1 MANRVNASVKL
12 TLARWTNLRCAAA
25 LICVTS
31 VALCASPAV
40 GQWPDK
46 AVRKAPEATATP
58 ALTGQDSVA
67 EIRKAEAAAKVRLAK
82 IETGGSAPADAPP
95 GTPPIEITAR
105 LTYARQLV
113 SVYDRQLVALE
124 RLKDARERRQQLQR
138 ALQSWRGF
146 DNAPPRSVLVVDAL
160 RDELDAANHEL
171 ASAREARALFERFN
185 SETESKIKAAQGEAR
200 LAAEAAERAR
210 GSPDFVRHEWQQSLA
225 ARKAEVDSQTQ
236 ALLQIGLRAT
246 QVEQE
251 AAELAHELARRKLL
265 AAGSQITM
273 PRADLDKVYAEIE
286 QRRLKAERALERATK
301 DAAAAQSPL
310 QAVEAR
316 QAAERVVAA
325 GSVADAGQ
333 LAEFDRELAVARE
346 VSATANQ
353 RIFLLREHLVA
364 IEGERLV
371 WGARV
376 QAINLNDAV
385 RARDAHERL
394 SEELAGLRASKQYVT
409 QQLSSVSTRIRE
421 EQARQRSF
429 QHVEN
434 VHEQRLLA
442 TLRERESD
450 LRAALDASAPLERVV
465 RHFRTDFEGRRDITA
480 IERIKDA
487 VAAGSLAARQVWNY
501 EMFTIDDTVEAADG
515 RKITASRGVTIG
527 KTFGAVLIVLV
538 GYLLANFV
546 LGVVARRR
554 VASGRVSAE
563 VAALGH
569 RWILFVLTALL
580 VIFALFT
587 AQIPFTA
594 FAFLGGAL
602 AIAAGFGL
610 QTLLKNLVS
619 GVMLLVE
626 RPMRIGDLVEVD
638 GLRGRVTEIGLRAST
653 IRGGDGMESIVPNSR
668 FVEGNM
674 TNWTYSNLT
683 ARQTIQ
689 VRVAYGSHLRTVNDI
704 LNGVLARYGLIL
716 KKPAPQVYLAGYEDS
731 GIKFTLN
738 YWVEMT
744 EQVDSS
750 RIKGDLLHMIDGAF
764 GDARIAIS
772 YSQKDTR
779 LSLDDPAPT
788 TVVPGTTGR
797 AAV

>member
-1 MANRVNASVKL
+1 MNKDLGCV
-12 TLARWTNLRCAAA
+12 A
-25 LICVTS
+25 LICLASVT
-31 VALCASPAV
+31 LCASPAF
-40 GQWPDK
+40 GQWPAKDFGK
-46 AVRKAPEATATP
+46 ASEAIAAAAPTE
-58 ALTGQDSVA
+58 QDSAA
-67 EIRKAEAAAKVRLAK
+67 EIRKAEAAAKARLAT
-82 IETGGSAPADAPP
+82 IEVGGSASADAPS

-124 RLKDARERRQQLQR
+124 RLKDGRERWQQVQR
-138 ALQSWRGF
+138 ELQSWRGF
-146 DNAPPRSVLVVDAL
+146 DDAPPRSVLVIDAL
-160 RDELDAANHEL
+160 RDELDAATQEL

-185 SETESKIKAAQGEAR
+185 SETESKVKAAQGEAR
-200 LAAEAAERAR
+200 LAAEAAQRAR
-210 GSPDFVRHEWQQSLA
+210 GSPDFARHQWQHNLA
-225 ARKAEVDSQTQ
+225 ALKAEVDSQTQ

-246 QVEQE
+246 QIEQE
-251 AAELAHELARRKLL
+251 AAELAHDLARRKLL
-265 AAGSQITM
+265 AAGSQITV
-273 PRADLDKVYAEIE
+273 PRPDLERVYAEIE

-301 DAAAAQSPL
+301 DAAAVPL

-325 GSVADAGQ
+325 ASVADAGQ
-333 LAEFDRELAVARE
+333 LAESRRELAVARE
-346 VSATANQ
+346 LSATANQ

-371 WGARV
+371 WGARA

-385 RARDAHERL
+385 SARDAHERL

-409 QQLSSVSTRIRE
+409 QQLSTVSARIRE
-421 EQARQRSF
+421 EEARQRSF
-429 QHVEN
+429 DHVEN

-442 TLRERESD
+442 TLRERESG

-465 RHFRTDFEGRRDITA
+465 RHFRADFEGRRDITA

-487 VAAGSLAARQVWNY
+487 VAAGWLAARQVWNY
-501 EMFTIDDTVEAADG
+501 EMFTIDDTLEAADG
-515 RKITASRGVTIG
+515 RKVTASRGVTIG

-538 GYLLANFV
+538 GYLLSNFV
-546 LGVVARRR
+546 LGVIERRR
-554 VASGRVSAE
+554 VASGRVSAG
-563 VAALGH
+563 VAALGR
-569 RWILFVLTALL
+569 RWILFALTAIL

-587 AQIPFTA
+587 AHIPFTA

-638 GLRGRVTEIGLRAST
+638 GLRGRVSEIGLRASI
-653 IRGGDGMESIVPNSR
+653 IRSGDGMESIVPNSR

-674 TNWTYSNLT
+674 TNWTYSNPT
-683 ARQTIQ
+683 ARQTIEI
-689 VRVAYGSHLRTVNDI
+689 RVAYGSQLRTVNDI
-704 LNGVLARYGLIL
+704 LNGVLARHGLIL

-744 EQVDSS
+744 EQFDGS

-764 GDARIAIS
+764 GDALITIP
-772 YSQKDTR
+772 YSQKDTH
-779 LSLDDPAPT
+779 LSIDNPVPV
-788 TVVPGTTGR
+788 TVVSSAGR
-797 AAV
+797 SAA

>member
-1 MANRVNASVKL
+1 VAERVKTSVKL
-12 TLARWTNLRCAAA
+12 TLAGWTNLRCVAA
-25 LICVTS
+25 LICATS
-31 VALCASPAV
+31 VALCASPAA
-40 GQWPDK
+40 GRWPDK
-46 AVRKAPEATATP
+46 AFRKASETTATP
-58 ALTGQDSVA
+58 APTEQDSVA
-67 EIRKAEAAAKVRLAK
+67 EIRKAEAAAKARLAT
-82 IETGGSAPADAPP
+82 IEAGGSAPADAPP

-124 RLKDARERRQQLQR
+124 RLKTARERRQHVER
-138 ALQSWRGF
+138 ALQSWGGF
-146 DNAPPRSVLVVDAL
+146 DDAPPRSVLVIDAI
-160 RDELDAANHEL
+160 RDDLDAANHEL

-185 SETESKIKAAQGEAR
+185 SETASKVKAAQGEAR

-210 GSPDFVRHEWQQSLA
+210 GAPDFAHHEWQRSLA
-225 ARKAEVDSQTQ
+225 ALKAEVDSQTQ

-251 AAELAHELARRKLL
+251 TADLAHELARRKLI
-265 AAGSQITM
+265 AAGSQISM

-286 QRRLKAERALERATK
+286 QRRLKAERPLERATK
-301 DAAAAQSPL
+301 DAAAAQSAL

-325 GSVADAGQ
+325 ASVADAAQ
-333 LAEFDRELAVARE
+333 LAELDRALAVARE
-346 VSATANQ
+346 VSTTANQ
-353 RIFLLREHLVA
+353 RVFLLREHLVA
-364 IEGERLV
+364 MEGERLV
-371 WGARV
+371 WGARAE
-376 QAINLNDAV
+376 AINLNDAV

-394 SEELAGLRASKQYVT
+394 SEELAGLRASRQYVA
-409 QQLSSVSTRIRE
+409 QQLSAVSARIRE
-421 EQARQRSF
+421 EEARQRSF
-429 QHVEN
+429 HHVEN

-450 LRAALDASAPLERVV
+450 LRAALDATAPLERVV
-465 RHFRTDFEGRRDITA
+465 RHFRADFEGRRDITA

-487 VAAGSLAARQVWNY
+487 LAAGWLAARQVWNY
-501 EMFTIDDTVEAADG
+501 EMFTIDDTLEAADG
-515 RKITASRGVTIG
+515 RKITASRGITIG

-546 LGVVARRR
+546 LGVIERRR
-554 VASGRVSAE
+554 VASGQVSAE

-569 RWILFVLTALL
+569 RWILFALTAILI
-580 VIFALFT
+580 IFALFT

-619 GVMLLVE
+619 GMMLLVE

-668 FVEGNM
+668 FLEGNM
-674 TNWTYSNLT
+674 MNWTYSNPT
-683 ARQTIQ
+683 ARQTIE
-689 VRVAYGSHLRTVNDI
+689 VRVAYGSPLRTVNDI
-704 LNGVLARYGLIL
+704 LSGVLARHGLVL

-750 RIKGDLLHMIDGAF
+750 RIKSDLLHMIEGAL

-772 YSQKDTR
+772 YSQKT
-779 LSLDDPAPT
+779 LA
-788 TVVPGTTGR
+788 
-797 AAV
+797 